1 MARVWVDRSAPR
13 TLVDLGQ
20 STGTGRYASVTV
32 GGLAGGPYLGRLLDD
47 PVIQRRIV
55 DVFWGPVEIQ
65 DVTVRLANL
74 DGFFTA
80 EYVADLRGRAMTV
93 QRYDATYGV
102 VVPEWVGQIEQAS
115 LTGEGALEV
124 HGTNLNL
131 AIFDQ
136 EIPRRIV
143 ETGGFPLAIDVGM
156 RIPVVFGNVPKVRLP
171 YVRKD
176 LATPRFEYAIE
187 GPVTFAQLWRNG
199 PNDALAAIQP
209 SEYTTSLDGS
219 NLTIVKFLVEQIDF
233 SGAPH
238 EIYADVYGYATEQNF
253 VRAVQRVLTDTRWG
267 LNQTVDVANFNA
279 AATALGTATGGL
291 ICDGAMR
298 EATTAKDILRQLLMV
313 RGMRLGLNALG
324 QWQITVDTAPGAPVM
339 TIRDG
344 TGPGERNLLRVGRRT
359 RVAASDR
366 PKIFTL
372 RYRLDLIREGFLFQ
386 QTRTL
391 DSVGRE
397 VSEDNVFIRDHTS
410 ADKVTDYMGK
420 RLYYGQQTV
429 EDAEITPAAR
439 SLTEGQ
445 LVNFTYA
452 PFGYTNEILEVRALE
467 KGLSTIQA
475 TLAQYSAS
483 IHTYTPGVLPADN
496 ISGTFSDLT
505 RTPPAAASALSIVG
519 SGTEIGTDGGT
530 GAWLLLQYTTP
541 TINCTG
547 ARIDLR
553 KNGETVY
560 QQGYALASGV
570 GVAQQTRIRGL
581 VPGVAYDLHVVTF
594 NGLGLVSTTGTT
606 LLNSFAP
613 GDTGAPGTP
622 TGVTLSS
629 SQNRTLLITVNPPL
643 ITDRDIKGYEYQ
655 VHTAASGGGS
665 LVMFGTMPIAALGG
679 GGATPAETISYANLG
694 DATTYYVRLRAFD
707 YSNNVS
713 PWTTGADNPAFSFA
727 RPDPPGL
734 LSVAGSGMEQGDDGG
749 TSAFVILQYYLPT
762 VNCVGSRV
770 DFKKGGELSWHQGVG
785 VTHRVATD
793 DQYTQVRVRGL
804 VPNLGYDYQVVS
816 LSALGLAS
824 TASLLTSIVAAR
836 DTVNPAAPTGLAAT
850 PAINKTVHLTFNPS
864 PDIDIKGYD
873 WEIQQPAGTHWAHGS
888 VAVTPWQPTI
898 TISLEAFQYNVT
910 YTVAIWPFDFSGNYG
925 PLSSATTFI
934 FPQPPAPYV
943 ILPQAAGVT
952 SDAAGN
958 WTAWFQIYFQ
968 AAAGTIRLD
977 YKKSTDSIYHF
988 GALSVDFAGG
998 EGSIKIDGLIP
1009 GVLYNYRLV
1018 LINALNIAST
1028 AVFLD
1033 YGAATDAVA
1042 PNVPY
1047 SFHFYQSGDTFQVLC
1062 IASGNDLDYV
1072 EWEIRNLSDVVQ
1084 VHGKMAAS
1092 KDTGTWNSAA
1102 IAFRGLL
1109 GYNIPYK
1116 IRGRAVDYSNNKSA
1130 WTSGANEPQF
1140 TLTTTGTTDITANA
1154 IHQWVW
1160 GGNPNPGT
1168 VPANGTFYPAIAL
1181 TINNVLPSSV
1191 VLIGATCFVTE
1202 NEPTVGRA
1210 FGFQLKN
1217 LTTGQLFPVQYSSV
1231 NPGQVQAF
1239 SMTLFDF
1246 AASAGGSYQYCFQL
1260 ACSTGVDV
1268 QFTHGF
1274 IQVAEMRR

>member
-1 MARVWVDRSAPR
+1 MSRVWVDRSAPR

-20 STGTGRYASVTV
+20 STGTGRYANVTV
-32 GGLAGGPYLGRLLDD
+32 GALAGAPYLGRILDD

-176 LATPRFEYAIE
+176 LAGARFEYAIE

-199 PNDALAAIQP
+199 PNDALAAIQS
-209 SEYTTSLDGS
+209 SEYTTTLDGS
-219 NLTIVKFLVEQIDF
+219 NLTIVRFSVEQIDF

-253 VRAVQRVLTDTRWG
+253 VRAVQSVLTNTQWG

-279 AATALGTATGGL
+279 AATALGNATGGL

-344 TGPGERNLLRVGRRT
+344 TGAGDRNLLRVGRRT

-386 QTRTL
+386 QSRTL
-391 DSVGRE
+391 ESVGRE
-397 VSEDNVFIRDHTS
+397 VSEDNAFIRDHTT

-445 LVNFTYA
+445 LVYFTYA

-483 IHTYTPGVLPADN
+483 IHTYTPGTLPADN

-519 SGTEIGTDGGT
+519 SGTEIGSDGGT

-570 GVAQQTRIRGL
+570 GVNQQTRIRGL

-606 LLNSFAP
+606 LLNQPAP
-613 GDTGAPGTP
+613 GDSGAPSTP
-622 TGVTLSS
+622 TAVTLYS
-629 SQNRTLLITVNPPL
+629 SQNRTLFIAFNPPPV
-643 ITDRDIKGYEYQ
+643 TDRDIKGYEYQ
-655 VHTAASGGGS
+655 VHTAANGGGT
-665 LVMFGTMPIAALGG
+665 LVLFGTMPIAALGV
-679 GGATPAETISYANLG
+679 GGAFPTETISFANLG

-713 PWTTGADNPAFSFA
+713 PWTTGVDNPAFSFA
-727 RPDPPGL
+727 RPDPPAGFG
-734 LSVAGSGMEQGDDGG
+734 VFGSGIEQGDDGG
-749 TSAFVILQYYLPT
+749 TSAFVILEYYLPIP
-762 VNCVGSRV
+762 NCVGSRV
-770 DFKKGGELSWHQGVG
+770 DFKKPGEGSWHLGIA

-793 DQYTQVRVRGL
+793 PQYTQVRVRGL

-824 TASLLTSIVAAR
+824 TAVILPGVVAVR
-836 DTVNPAAPTGLAAT
+836 DTIAPDAPTGLVAT
-850 PAINKTVHLTFNPS
+850 VAVNKTVNLTFTPS
-864 PDIDIKGYD
+864 TALDIKGYD
-873 WEIQQPAGTHWAHGS
+873 YEISGLASGS
-888 VAVTPWQPTI
+888 VAVSISQASI
-898 TISLEAFQYNVT
+898 SISLDAFQYNTT
-910 YTVAIWPFDFSGNYG
+910 YYVFIRPFDFSRNYG
-925 PLSSATTFI
+925 PTSNTATFI
-934 FPQPPAPYV
+934 FPQPPAPSLV
-943 ILPQAAGVT
+943 LPQVRGLE
-952 SDAAGN
+952 SDAAGV
-958 WTAWFQIYFQ
+958 WTAWTQLYFE
-968 AAAGTIRLD
+968 AAAGTVRVD
-977 YKKSTDSIYHF
+977 YRTSGDPAWHF
-988 GALSVDFAGG
+988 GVVTVAFGGGAGSVR
-998 EGSIKIDGLIP
+998 IKGLVP
-1009 GVLYNYRLV
+1009 GLTYEFGFV
-1018 LINALNIAST
+1018 LINALNISST
-1028 AVFLD
+1028 AIYLTD
-1033 YGAATDAVA
+1033 TAATDTVA
-1042 PNVPY
+1042 PPVPT
-1047 SFHFYQSGDTFQVLC
+1047 SFHFYQSGDTFHVLC
-1062 IASGNDLDYV
+1062 NASGTDLDYV
-1072 EWEIRNLSDVVQ
+1072 EWEIRDLANTPRVQ
-1084 VHGKMAAS
+1084 GKMSAS
-1092 KDTGTWNSAA
+1092 KDGGGTWNSAA

-1109 GYNIPYK
+1109 GYGTQYK

-1130 WTSGANEPQF
+1130 WTSGADEPTF

-1160 GGNPNPGT
+1160 GGNSSPGSI
-1168 VPANGTFYPAIAL
+1168 PADGVFYPAIAV

-1191 VLIGATCFVTE
+1191 VLIGATVYVT
-1202 NEPTVGRA
+1202 NNDAALPART
-1210 FGFQLKN
+1210 FGFQLRN
-1217 LTTGQLFPVQYSSV
+1217 LTTGQLFPPTYSTVPNTHSL
-1231 NPGQVQAF
+1231 PF
-1239 SMTLFDF
+1239 TMTLFDF
-1246 AASAGGSYQYCFQL
+1246 PASAGGTYQYCFQL
-1260 ACSTGVDV
+1260 SSIHTGA
-1268 QFTHGF
+1268 QIAFQHGF